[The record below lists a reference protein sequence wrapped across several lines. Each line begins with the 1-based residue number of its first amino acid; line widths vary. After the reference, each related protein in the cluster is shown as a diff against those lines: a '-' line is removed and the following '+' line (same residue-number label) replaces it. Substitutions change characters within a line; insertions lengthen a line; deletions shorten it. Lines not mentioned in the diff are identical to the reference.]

1 MRALPPPA
9 ASPPPADSEGEDDLI
24 PSLPAAAAPTPAGE
38 GREEGG
44 PGGGAGTE
52 GERRAAGGWGAS
64 WPVLDA
70 EGGGAAVGGLGSWD
84 FGERWV
90 DLIDAVGAAGE
101 AVLAEWRS
109 IRVRPPPWAGGG
121 GHERVWQRRGP
132 GKGRPLCTAPG
143 VWAPGRVVEC
153 HWRPRG

>member
-1 MRALPPPA
+1 MTSSLPFQLPPL
-9 ASPPPADSEGEDDLI
+9 PPRLGRGEKKEGL
-24 PSLPAAAAPTPAGE
+24 
-38 GREEGG
+38 EEGPG
-44 PGGGAGTE
+44 PRGSGG
-52 GERRAAGGWGAS
+52 RRGGWGAS

-70 EGGGAAVGGLGSWD
+70 EGVGAAVGGLGSWD